1 MRYICSFEKHL
12 ISRHYFASCL
22 ARKERSML
30 TIFGQKQRLC
40 DGISRRSFLQ
50 IGAFSF
56 GAASLT
62 LADILRAEARA
73 GTSSNRHKAV
83 INIFLGGGPP
93 HQDMWDIKT
102 EAPAEIR
109 GEFKPI
115 ATSVPGIQIGEVF
128 PQIAARMDKCVVLRS
143 IVGATGGHD
152 AFQCTA
158 GWPHSNLRS
167 MGGRPS
173 LGAVAA

>member
-1 MRYICSFEKHL
+1 MRYGCARPSGWSHSPAVVRLPPCSKGLVMF
-12 ISRHYFASCL
+12 
-22 ARKERSML
+22 

-50 IGAFSF
+50 IGAITF
-56 GAASLT
+56 GATSLT
-62 LADILRAEARA
+62 LADIMRAEA
-73 GTSSNRHKAV
+73 GTGSLGNPHKAV

-102 EAPAEIR
+102 EAPKEIR

-115 ATSVPGIQIGEVF
+115 ATNVNGIQIGEVF
-128 PQIAARMDKCVVLRS
+128 PKIAARMDKCVVIRS

-152 AFQCTA
+152 AIQCLS
-158 GWPHSNLRS
+158 GWEPQSLS
-167 MGGRPS
+167 AMGGRPS
-173 LGAVAA
+173 IGA